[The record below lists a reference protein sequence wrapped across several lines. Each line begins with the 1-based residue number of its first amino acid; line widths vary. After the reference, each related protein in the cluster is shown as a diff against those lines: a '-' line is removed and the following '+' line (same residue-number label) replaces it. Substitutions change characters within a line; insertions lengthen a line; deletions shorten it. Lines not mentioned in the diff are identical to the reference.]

1 MSMISNLQ
9 TIFLIVLHSSGILLK
24 QIKQK
29 LRLNNAFSDILNIN
43 QRIEC
48 FFLNCTV
55 DMECAICSMPMSRF
69 PELASKSNFP
79 TADLIRNTV
88 KSNNCPLMDLSSE
101 AIVH

>member
-29 LRLNNAFSDILNIN
+29 IWHSRYFKHQLKI
-43 QRIEC
+43 

-79 TADLIRNTV
+79 TADQIPNTV